1 MIWASI
7 RKYGYVAKPIGSDKK
22 RQSRNLGEAVG
33 ALVTDLRKKKGWS
46 QNEMAERLGFNVSTV
61 TILETA
67 TKSPTLRT
75 LQVVARG
82 FGLEVSTLIRAA
94 ERRIKR

>member
-1 MIWASI
+1 
-7 RKYGYVAKPIGSDKK
+7 VAKPIGADKK

-46 QNEMAERLGFNVSTV
+46 QNEMAERLGFNISTI

-82 FGLEVSTLIRAA
+82 FGVEVSALIRIA
-94 ERRIKR
+94 ERRINS

>member
-1 MIWASI
+1 M
-7 RKYGYVAKPIGSDKK
+7 AKPIGADKK
-22 RQSRNLGEAVG
+22 RRARNLGEAVG

-46 QNEMAERLGFNVSTV
+46 QNEMAERLGFNISTI

-82 FGLEVSTLIRAA
+82 FSIEVSSLIRTA
-94 ERRIKR
+94 ERRIGR

>member
-1 MIWASI
+1 M
-7 RKYGYVAKPIGSDKK
+7 AKPIGADKK
-22 RQSRNLGEAVG
+22 RQARNLGEAVG
-33 ALVTDLRKKKGWS
+33 ALVTDLRKQKGWS
-46 QNEMAERLGFNVSTV
+46 QNEMAERLGFNISTI

-82 FGLEVSTLIRAA
+82 FGMEVSALIRTA
-94 ERRIKR
+94 ERRIKS